1 MPGEPVVERLTLRE
15 YRSELLPLTA
25 AQAGA
30 LNSAGGGRYQSVEP
44 AETPGHWQV
53 TAHNYVGS
61 ILLDGIQVLVRPK
74 IPLRNLFLLLEVGL
88 REQDWRDE
96 AALYERSL
104 HLLRA
109 IVSFFARTTETTLA
123 RGLYH
128 SYRER
133 HDRLVALR
141 GRLDVAR
148 QLAQPGIAVPT
159 ACQFTEFTVNLLEN
173 SYLKAA
179 VSRSLRV
186 DGVQPADRHRLMRH
200 LVALKDV
207 GDVRH
212 RPTDVDYLE
221 FTRLN
226 EHYKPALGLARLV
239 LENLSL
245 RDAVGEIEASSF
257 MLDMNELFERFVTER
272 LRQAVRGRLDVK
284 AQHRSHLD

>member
-1 MPGEPVVERLTLRE
+1 M
-15 YRSELLPLTA
+15 
-25 AQAGA
+25 
-30 LNSAGGGRYQSVEP
+30 
-44 AETPGHWQV
+44 
-53 TAHNYVGS
+53 
-61 ILLDGIQVLVRPK
+61 
-74 IPLRNLFLLLEVGL
+74 GL

-96 AALYERSL
+96 AAFYERSL
-104 HLLRA
+104 HLLPA

-148 QLAQPGIAVPT
+148 QLARPGSAIPI
-159 ACQFTEFTVNLLEN
+159 ACQFTEFTADLFEN

-186 DGVQPADRHRLMRH
+186 AGVQPADRQRLMRH
-200 LVALKDV
+200 LVALDDV

-212 RPTDVDYLE
+212 RPTDLDDVT

-226 EHYKPALGLARLV
+226 EHYKPALRLARLV
-239 LENLSL
+239 LANLTL
-245 RDAVGEIEASSF
+245 RDNLGEVEASSF
-257 MLDMNELFERFVTER
+257 MLDMNQLFERFVTER
-272 LRQAVRGRLDVK
+272 LRRALRGRLDL
-284 AQHRSHLD
+284 QPLG